1 MRGDV
6 DDERGTGRP
15 GARDRAPVDMLGALD
30 MLGRRIGGALVLGG
44 ALIGIG
50 LYWGGDSGDQAP
62 TYQAFAADGEV
73 FRVNTDSGTIIA
85 CNSTRCTVVLERGQE
100 LEEGQGNTLFRV
112 PPSPSAPAAQLPA
125 PAQQQAAP
133 TPAPTAP
140 QPEQAQPKQVDSG
153 E

>member
-1 MRGDV
+1 MRGNR
-6 DDERGTGRP
+6 DDEVGAARP
-15 GARDRAPVDMLGALD
+15 TRDRGPVDMMGALD

-44 ALIGIG
+44 ALIGVG
-50 LYWGGDSGDQAP
+50 MYWSGDSGDEAP

-85 CNSTRCTVVLERGQE
+85 CNSARCTVVLQRGQE
-100 LEEGQGNTLFRV
+100 LEDEQGNTLFRV
-112 PPSPSAPAAQLPA
+112 PPSAQAPAAQLPA
-125 PAQQQAAP
+125 PAQQ
-133 TPAPTAP
+133 PAPAPAVAAP

>member
-1 MRGDV
+1 MRDNI
-6 DDERGTGRP
+6 DDGRGSGRP
-15 GARDRAPVDMLGALD
+15 GTRDRAPVDMLGALD

-50 LYWGGDSGDQAP
+50 LYWGGDSGDQAQ

-85 CNSTRCTVVLERGQE
+85 CNSTRCTKILERGQE
-100 LEEGQGNTLFRV
+100 LEDGQGNTLFRV

-125 PAQQQAAP
+125 PAPQQAG
-133 TPAPTAP
+133 PAQPSP
-140 QPEQAQPKQVDSG
+140 QPEQSAPKQIDEG
-153 E
+153 D